1 MAKTETQVREEIA
14 RRLVTEG
21 LPAAL
26 EGALRVLR
34 DPKSPA
40 PAVATCAT
48 TVLRAC
54 GMLDRGAESVE
65 DKDVSEM
72 THGELTAIARRA
84 KALLNSEEAD
94 SSVAEADA
102 TYRSDKSRLFD

>member
-1 MAKTETQVREEIA
+1 MAKSETQVREEIA

-54 GMLDRGAESVE
+54 GMLDRGAEPDD
-65 DKDVSEM
+65 DKDPSEM
-72 THGELTAIARRA
+72 TPGELSAIARRA
-84 KALLNSEEAD
+84 KARLDAEEAD
-94 SSVAEADA
+94 SSGSEADA
-102 TYRSDKSRLFD
+102 TDKADRSRLFD